1 MESGVS
7 ESVPVAV
14 DQEDEK
20 KKGKKQSSPVDDRP
34 VVPSPSEAMLNN
46 LRTAF
51 GLLDRDADGH
61 VTPAELQFMLRNL
74 GIQVSDDLIADL
86 IKDASRTGQYTE
98 ISSSSAHIH
107 PLQGIVTPA
116 ELQFMLRNLGIQVS
130 DDLIAD
136 LIKDASRTGQYTEI
150 SSSSAHIHPLQ
161 GIVTP
166 AELQFMLRNLGI
178 QVSDDLIADLIKDA
192 SRTGNG
198 LIDENE
204 FMQWVTK
211 IQAIQGMDV
220 SNNLDSEEE
229 ITRDLLAAFKVFDR
243 DDNGYI
249 TRDELREA
257 LEMIGEPVTDAQLN
271 QVLALGDIDH
281 DGRIDYEE
289 FVKMLL

>member
-7 ESVPVAV
+7 DSVPVAV

-74 GIQVSDDLIADL
+74 GIQVSDDLI
-86 IKDASRTGQYTE
+86 S
-98 ISSSSAHIH
+98 
-107 PLQGIVTPA
+107 
-116 ELQFMLRNLGIQVS
+116 
-130 DDLIAD
+130 
-136 LIKDASRTGQYTEI
+136 
-150 SSSSAHIHPLQ
+150 
-161 GIVTP
+161 
-166 AELQFMLRNLGI
+166 
-178 QVSDDLIADLIKDA
+178 DLIKDA

>member
-1 MESGVS
+1 MATTSRS
-7 ESVPVAV
+7 RRK
-14 DQEDEK
+14 QEDEK
-20 KKGKKQSSPVDDRP
+20 KNKKKQSPVDDRP
-34 VVPSPSEAMLNN
+34 TVPSPSEAMLNN

-51 GLLDRDADGH
+51 GLLDRDSDGH

-74 GIQVSDDLIADL
+74 GIEVSD
-86 IKDASRTGQYTE
+86 E
-98 ISSSSAHIH
+98 
-107 PLQGIVTPA
+107 
-116 ELQFMLRNLGIQVS
+116 
-130 DDLIAD
+130 
-136 LIKDASRTGQYTEI
+136 
-150 SSSSAHIHPLQ
+150 
-161 GIVTP
+161 
-166 AELQFMLRNLGI
+166 
-178 QVSDDLIADLIKDA
+178 LIADLIKDA

-211 IQAIQGMDV
+211 IQALQGMDV
-220 SNNLDSEEE
+220 STSGGDSEEE

-249 TRDELREA
+249 TRDELRSA

>member
-1 MESGVS
+1 MKHAVPRRSDNRQVAAGSGKRQRAAGRA
-7 ESVPVAV
+7 SVYVTRGRERAARQCSQRRPAGHSAM
-14 DQEDEK
+14 DPAPAGSAPPTSATPATPATSPPATPPAHSGFGAFCSAISDTITEDEK
-20 KKGKKQSSPVDDRP
+20 KTKRKQSSPVDERP
-34 VVPSPSEAMLNN
+34 VVPAPSDAMLNN

-51 GLLDRDADGH
+51 GLLDRDSDGH
-61 VTPAELQFMLRNL
+61 
-74 GIQVSDDLIADL
+74 
-86 IKDASRTGQYTE
+86 
-98 ISSSSAHIH
+98 
-107 PLQGIVTPA
+107 
-116 ELQFMLRNLGIQVS
+116 
-130 DDLIAD
+130 
-136 LIKDASRTGQYTEI
+136 
-150 SSSSAHIHPLQ
+150 
-161 GIVTP
+161 VTP

-211 IQAIQGMDV
+211 IQAIQGLDV
-220 SNNLDSEEE
+220 GASGGDSEEE

-249 TRDELREA
+249 TRDELRTA